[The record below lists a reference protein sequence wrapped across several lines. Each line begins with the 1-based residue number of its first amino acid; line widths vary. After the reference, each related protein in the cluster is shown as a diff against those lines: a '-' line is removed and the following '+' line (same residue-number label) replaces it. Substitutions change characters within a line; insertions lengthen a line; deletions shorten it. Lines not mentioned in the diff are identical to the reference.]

1 MDEPILMHI
10 NNKDGYNYS
19 FKPDGNNSSPSHK
32 RIASLPTNIQ
42 KNNS

>member
-1 MDEPILMHI
+1 MDEPILVHL

-19 FKPDGNNSSPSHK
+19 FKPDGNNSPNHK
-32 RIASLPTNIQ
+32 RVASLPTNIQ